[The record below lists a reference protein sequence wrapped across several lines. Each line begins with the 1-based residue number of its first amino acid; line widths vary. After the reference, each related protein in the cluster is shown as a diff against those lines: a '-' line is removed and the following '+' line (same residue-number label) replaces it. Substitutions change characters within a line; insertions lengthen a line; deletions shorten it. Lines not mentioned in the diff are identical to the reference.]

1 MSASLARST
10 PPQTAAG
17 TADADEGI
25 ADQIEALR
33 SEVENVA
40 NMAKQIENIA
50 KQTNLLALNAT
61 IEAARAG
68 EAGKGF
74 AVVAGE
80 VKQLAGQTSKTTAEI
95 AEIAD
100 SLTHRIERLAEL
112 TEKDLARLQAAGPVV
127 SEPAAPQASVVPPAS
142 AAPKAPAPKA
152 AATHAATPSSEFQN
166 SALTPGEIEL
176 VQKSFALVDPIA
188 EAAAGL
194 FYGKLFEIDPSTKPL
209 FKGEMTDQGRK
220 LMSVLRTAVAGLD
233 KFDQL
238 MPALKIM
245 GQRHHAY
252 GVEFRHYESVAKA
265 LLWTLKEG
273 LKGAFTPEMEQA
285 WAKAYS
291 SLAKVMMTGASE
303 PPATRDFS

>member
-1 MSASLARST
+1 MSASLARSARS
-10 PPQTAAG
+10 QTATG
-17 TADADEGI
+17 TLAAEEGI
-25 ADQIEALR
+25 SDQIQALR

-68 EAGKGF
+68 EAGRGF

-100 SLTHRIERLAEL
+100 SLTHRIERLADL
-112 TEKDLARLQAAGPVV
+112 TEKDLARRQSAAPAP
-127 SEPAAPQASVVPPAS
+127 SAPAAPQTIAPAP
-142 AAPKAPAPKA
+142 APAAPKA
-152 AATHAATPSSEFQN
+152 AAPVAAKAPAAAPGNECQ
-166 SALTPGEIEL
+166 ALGLTPDEIQL
-176 VQKSFALVDPIA
+176 VQKSFTLVDPIA
-188 EAAAGL
+188 DDTAAL
-194 FYGKLFEIDPSTKPL
+194 FYKKLFEIDPSIKPL
-209 FKGEMTDQGRK
+209 FKGDMADQGSK
-220 LMSVLRTAVAGLD
+220 MMSVLKTAIAGLD

-238 MPALKIM
+238 VPALKIM
-245 GQRHHAY
+245 GQRHQSY
-252 GVEFRHYESVAKA
+252 GTEFKHYESFAKA
-265 LLWTLKEG
+265 LLWTLREG

-285 WAKAYS
+285 WAKTYS
-291 SLAKVMMTGASE
+291 ALAEAMMTGAGE

>member
-1 MSASLARST
+1 MSASLARSARS
-10 PPQTAAG
+10 QTATG
-17 TADADEGI
+17 TPAAEEGI
-25 ADQIEALR
+25 SDQIEALR

-100 SLTHRIERLAEL
+100 SLTHRIERLADL
-112 TEKDLARLQAAGPVV
+112 TEKDLARRQAATPAPCA
-127 SEPAAPQASVVPPAS
+127 PAAPQTIAPAPV
-142 AAPKAPAPKA
+142 APKAPAPVA
-152 AATHAATPSSEFQN
+152 ARAPATAPGNDCQALG
-166 SALTPGEIEL
+166 LTPDEIEL
-176 VQKSFALVDPIA
+176 VQKSFTLVDPIA
-188 EAAAGL
+188 DETAGL
-194 FYGKLFEIDPSTKPL
+194 FYKKLFEIDPSIKPL
-209 FKGEMTDQGRK
+209 FKGDMADQGSK
-220 LMSVLRTAVAGLD
+220 MMSVLKTAIAGLD

-238 MPALKIM
+238 VPALKIM
-245 GQRHHAY
+245 GQRHQSY
-252 GVEFRHYESVAKA
+252 GTEFKHYESFAKA
-265 LLWTLKEG
+265 LLWTLREG

-285 WAKAYS
+285 WAKTYS
-291 SLAKVMMTGASE
+291 ALAEVMMTGANE